1 MVLTVEIPKRRLP
14 DKFSLFVY
22 IDSNDEYYPSFN
34 TLFNTIFN
42 DNVQYDGEKFIFH
55 ESVGLE
61 LFKCLYILNV
71 FVLKVNATE
80 FKEFTNSFTSKI
92 QRFYIMDRT
101 LYNRYTS
108 FTQKYTHDDITPE
121 YKEVFDFNEPQ
132 IEVNNSQAI
141 VKESAEKQVKES
153 EEQAIVEESDEKEA
167 IVEESDEEQVEKEVK
182 ESDEEQV
189 VEKESDKKEAN
200 EEQVEEVVEKTHVLS
215 IKELEKKIEPEETI
229 VEFSRNSNL
238 DEYNSTFYNSL
249 INDNDI
255 DYTRIEN
262 FISNEINKLYTNISQ
277 QLASSTKHE
286 EDDKLSKKINILEM
300 ENQELQRENEEIF
313 ERLTECEKQFN
324 VIKDK
329 YKSLQQ
335 IKRKY
340 KTMVM
345 NGANINHI
353 ENIKDN
359 TISSSRKTFISPI
372 PNEHYR
378 HPYQR
383 R

>member
-71 FVLKVNATE
+71 FVLKVNVTE
-80 FKEFTNSFTSKI
+80 FKEFTKSFTSKI
-92 QRFYIMDRT
+92 QRFYNMDRT
-101 LYNRYTS
+101 LYSRYTS

-132 IEVNNSQAI
+132 IEVNNSETI
-141 VKESAEKQVKES
+141 VKKSNDEQVDV
-153 EEQAIVEESDEKEA
+153 VEEESNDEKEA
-167 IVEESDEEQVEKEVK
+167 IIEDSHDEQVDEKDAIVED
-182 ESDEEQV
+182 SREEKV
-189 VEKESDKKEAN
+189 D
-200 EEQVEEVVEKTHVLS
+200 EKTPVLS
-215 IKELEKKIEPEETI
+215 IIELEKNIEPEETI

-238 DEYNSTFYNSL
+238 DEYNSPFYDSL
-249 INDNDI
+249 INNNNI

-277 QLASSTKHE
+277 QLVSSTEHE
-286 EDDKLSKKINILEM
+286 KDDKLSKKINILEM

-324 VIKDK
+324 LIKDK

>member
-22 IDSNDEYYPSFN
+22 VDSNDEYYPSFN
-34 TLFNTIFN
+34 TLFNTIFKE
-42 DNVQYDGEKFIFH
+42 NVQYDGEKFIFH

-61 LFKCLYILNV
+61 LFKCLYILNL
-71 FVLKVNATE
+71 FVLKVNDVE
-80 FKEFTNSFTSKI
+80 FKEFTKSFTSKI
-92 QRFYIMDRT
+92 QRFYNMNHT

-108 FTQKYTHDDITPE
+108 FTEKYTRDDITSE
-121 YKEVFDFNEPQ
+121 YKELFDFEEPEVQ
-132 IEVNNSQAI
+132 INDVEEEVEAI
-141 VKESAEKQVKES
+141 IEES
-153 EEQAIVEESDEKEA
+153 EEIEA
-167 IVEESDEEQVEKEVK
+167 IIEEPEKVETT
-182 ESDEEQV
+182 
-189 VEKESDKKEAN
+189 
-200 EEQVEEVVEKTHVLS
+200 VEEVEATIEEPQQVQVEV
-215 IKELEKKIEPEETI
+215 EEEPETI
-229 VEFSRNSNL
+229 VEFSTNSDNE
-238 DEYNSTFYNSL
+238 DDYNSTFYNTL
-249 INDNDI
+249 MNNNNNDV

-262 FISNEINKLYTNISQ
+262 FISNEINKLYTNLSQ
-277 QLASSTKHE
+277 QLQETKHKDE
-286 EDDKLSKKINILEM
+286 GENDKFSHKINILEM

-324 VIKDK
+324 LIKDK

-359 TISSSRKTFISPI
+359 AISSSRKTFISPI

>member
-22 IDSNDEYYPSFN
+22 VDSNDEYYPQFHA
-34 TLFNTIFN
+34 LFKTIFKEH
-42 DNVQYDGEKFIFH
+42 VQYDGEKFIFH

-61 LFKCLYILNV
+61 LYKCLYILNL
-71 FVLKVNATE
+71 FVLKVNDDE
-80 FKEFTNSFTSKI
+80 FKEFTKSFTSKI
-92 QRFYIMDRT
+92 QRFYNMNHTI
-101 LYNRYTS
+101 YNRYTS
-108 FTQKYTHDDITPE
+108 FVEKYTKDDITFE
-121 YKEVFDFNEPQ
+121 YNEVFEFEEP
-132 IEVNNSQAI
+132 
-141 VKESAEKQVKES
+141 K
-153 EEQAIVEESDEKEA
+153 AIVEESEEKEAIVEESEEKEA
-167 IVEESDEEQVEKEVK
+167 IVEESDEEVEPEVI
-182 ESDEEQV
+182 
-189 VEKESDKKEAN
+189 
-200 EEQVEEVVEKTHVLS
+200 VEETETEPIVE
-215 IKELEKKIEPEETI
+215 EPEEPETI
-229 VEFSRNSNL
+229 VEFSTNSDNE
-238 DEYNSTFYNSL
+238 DDYNSTFYNSL
-249 INDNDI
+249 MNNSNNEI

-262 FISNEINKLYTNISQ
+262 FISTEMNQLYTNILQ
-277 QLASSTKHE
+277 QLRETSTTRD
-286 EDDKLSKKINILEM
+286 EDNKVSQKLNILEM

-313 ERLTECEKQFN
+313 QRLTECEKQFN
-324 VIKDK
+324 LIKDK

-359 TISSSRKTFISPI
+359 NTISSSRKTFISPI

>member
-1 MVLTVEIPKRRLP
+1 MVLTIEIPKRRLP

-22 IDSNDEYYPSFN
+22 VDSNDEYYPE
-34 TLFNTIFN
+34 FNTIFN
-42 DNVQYDGEKFIFH
+42 TIFKKNVQHDGEKFIFH
-55 ESVGLE
+55 ESVGIE

-71 FVLKVNATE
+71 FVLKVNEVE

-92 QRFYIMDRT
+92 QRFYKMNQA

-108 FTQKYTHDDITPE
+108 FTEKYTYDDITSE
-121 YKEVFDFNEPQ
+121 YKDVFEFEEP
-132 IEVNNSQAI
+132 EL
-141 VKESAEKQVKES
+141 
-153 EEQAIVEESDEKEA
+153 EKEA
-167 IVEESDEEQVEKEVK
+167 IIEVEQEAIIDEQEEKVEVVVEVEEEEEESELKVE
-182 ESDEEQV
+182 
-189 VEKESDKKEAN
+189 
-200 EEQVEEVVEKTHVLS
+200 EEVVEEP
-215 IKELEKKIEPEETI
+215 ELEVEEEVVEEPELEEI
-229 VEFSRNSNL
+229 VEFSTNSDNEE
-238 DEYNSTFYNSL
+238 DYKSVFYNSL
-249 INDNDI
+249 LNNSNNDIDI

-262 FISNEINKLYTNISQ
+262 FISNEIDKLYTKLSQ
-277 QLASSTKHE
+277 QLQETKPKD
-286 EDDKLSKKINILEM
+286 EDEDKLSHKINILEM

-324 VIKDK
+324 LIKDK

-359 TISSSRKTFISPI
+359 AISSSRKTIISPI

-378 HPYQR
+378 HPYHR